1 MDRHFR
7 KYTSFT
13 PTIVEH
19 VNSAEPDQ
27 SLSIEEILRNVATTG
42 VTGLPRPIAAVY
54 DDDNNYDFDD
64 ESIQPEFDQ
73 FDALDALESHRRNA
87 RSLKKQIEAEKAHS
101 KALKDE
107 KLRADMAEL
116 DALRKEQAAKR
127 NFSQETS
134 NQEMTT

>member
-1 MDRHFR
+1 MDRHIR

-19 VNSAEPDQ
+19 VNFAEPDQ
-27 SLSIEEILRNVATTG
+27 SLSIEQILRNVATTG
-42 VTGLPRPIAAVY
+42 VTGLPRPISAVY
-54 DDDNNYDFDD
+54 DDDNNNDYED

-73 FDALDALESHRRNA
+73 FDALDALETHRRNA

-101 KALKDE
+101 KALRDE

-116 DALRKEQAAKR
+116 DALRKEQAAKVTKS
-127 NFSQETS
+127 FTS
-134 NQEMTT
+134 KKEMTT

>member
-1 MDRHFR
+1 MDRHLR

-19 VNSAEPDQ
+19 VNIAEPDQ
-27 SLSIEEILRNVATTG
+27 SLTIEQILRNVATTG
-42 VTGLPRPIAAVY
+42 VTGLPRPITAVY
-54 DDDNNYDFDD
+54 DDESNNDYED

-116 DALRKEQAAKR
+116 DALRKEQEAKR
-127 NFSQETS
+127 NSKPATS
-134 NQEMTT
+134 KQEMIT

>member
-1 MDRHFR
+1 MDRHVR
-7 KYTSFT
+7 KYTFFT

-27 SLSIEEILRNVATTG
+27 SLSIEQILRNVATTG
-42 VTGLPRPIAAVY
+42 VTGLPRPISAVY
-54 DDDNNYDFDD
+54 DDDNNNDYED

-87 RSLKKQIEAEKAHS
+87 RSLKKQIDAEKAHS
-101 KALKDE
+101 KALRDE

-116 DALRKEQAAKR
+116 DALRKEQEAKVTKPAK
-127 NFSQETS
+127 SK
-134 NQEMTT
+134 QEMTT